1 MPGFFS
7 LPFLVAGLLPVTVF
21 NELARGGVGA
31 MPHGSCAVGD
41 VSYEHG
47 TSRCCRRYCDRN
59 PDMNWKALDF
69 EQITAR
75 ELYLILRARS
85 AVFVVEQSCVHLDP
99 DGRDETSVH
108 VFAVEDISRS
118 MPVIAYARLH
128 AGGAAAEVVVDKIL
142 TSPLRRCDGTA
153 HALIERVI
161 AAAGERWPGRSV
173 RLLAPLDLRGFYE
186 AFGFRKNEG
195 PFDERG
201 VRTIGMVRKS
211 RLSMCLGAYV
221 ERTYR
226 MDAGCIDTVEE
237 I

>member
-1 MPGFFS
+1 
-7 LPFLVAGLLPVTVF
+7 
-21 NELARGGVGA
+21 
-31 MPHGSCAVGD
+31 
-41 VSYEHG
+41 
-47 TSRCCRRYCDRN
+47 
-59 PDMNWKALDF
+59 MNWKALDF

-85 AVFVVEQSCVHLDP
+85 AVFVVEQSRVHLDP

-108 VFAVEDISRS
+108 VFGAEDIARS
-118 MPVIAYARLH
+118 MPVVAYARLH
-128 AGGAAAEVVVDKIL
+128 ADAGAVAEVVVDKIL

-173 RLLAPLDLRGFYE
+173 RLAAPVGLRGFYE

-195 PFDERG
+195 PFDEHG

-211 RLSMCLGAYV
+211 RLSTCLSAYV
-221 ERTYR
+221 ERTYT
-226 MDAGCIDTVEE
+226 MDAGCIDVVEE

>member
-1 MPGFFS
+1 
-7 LPFLVAGLLPVTVF
+7 
-21 NELARGGVGA
+21 
-31 MPHGSCAVGD
+31 
-41 VSYEHG
+41 
-47 TSRCCRRYCDRN
+47 
-59 PDMNWKALDF
+59 MNWKALDF

-85 AVFVVEQSCVHLDP
+85 AVFVVEQSCVHLDL

-108 VFAVEDISRS
+108 VFAVENMSCS

-128 AGGAAAEVVVDKIL
+128 EGGEGTAEVIVDKIL

-153 HALIERVI
+153 YALIERVI
-161 AAAGERWPGRSV
+161 AAAGERWPGRSI
-173 RLLAPLDLRGFYE
+173 RLFAPVSLRGFFE

-201 VRTIGMVRKS
+201 VRTIGLVRKS
-211 RLSMCLGAYV
+211 RLNPGLAKTAS
-221 ERTYR
+221 
-226 MDAGCIDTVEE
+226 CIDMAET